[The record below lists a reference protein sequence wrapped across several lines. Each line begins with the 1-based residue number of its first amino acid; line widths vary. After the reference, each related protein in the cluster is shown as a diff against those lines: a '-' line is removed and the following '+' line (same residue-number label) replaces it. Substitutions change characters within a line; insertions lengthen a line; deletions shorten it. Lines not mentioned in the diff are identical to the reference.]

1 MQRYSKKVH
10 LTEEAG
16 RLGRLLESKP
26 EPTLE
31 LAPVRFHRVEW
42 RLGADQFEHLVAD
55 YEAGMTGTFLQVKY
69 KLSKGS
75 VLRVLHEAGTEVRRQ
90 PVGEAQVSAI
100 IELYKSGLSIR
111 QTAVTAGIPK
121 TTVLNILARSGVAMR
136 PAIRVPRSQ

>member
-1 MQRYSKKVH
+1 
-10 LTEEAG
+10 
-16 RLGRLLESKP
+16 
-26 EPTLE
+26 
-31 LAPVRFHRVEW
+31 
-42 RLGADQFEHLVAD
+42 
-55 YEAGMTGTFLQVKY
+55 MTGTFLQVKY